1 MGTSIGTLTR
11 EDIHKTMAKLPNDVK
26 RILTLARR
34 EGASDIHLVTNQPP
48 LLRIHGDIVMAE
60 APPLRSADIRA
71 MCDGLLNDEQRTSFA
86 KTWQL
91 SCSLNDAELGRFR
104 VCMYL
109 HAGTPEMSIRPVVD
123 NIPHRDDLHL
133 PYQVEDLARIA
144 SGLILITGPTGSG
157 KTTTMSYIMD
167 QINHER
173 RCKIISI
180 EDPVEYI
187 HKSGKAIVVQ
197 QELHTDVKSFASALI
212 HVLRQDPDVICVG
225 EMRDMDTTETA
236 LIAAETGH
244 LVIATC
250 HTPNTLQ
257 TVERIVSIFPEN
269 KQSQIFTQ
277 LATCLQGIMAQRLIP
292 SADRSRRCLATEL
305 LLMNPAAR
313 KHIRDR
319 QLHLLINVIQTGR
332 KQGMH
337 SMDDSLLALYEA
349 GDISYDSALNH
360 AYDTVTMKDR
370 MHREPGDI
378 ADQ

>member
-1 MGTSIGTLTR
+1 MQQLAP
-11 EDIHKTMAKLPNDVK
+11 DIK

-34 EGASDIHLVTNQPP
+34 EQASDIHLVTDKPP
-48 LLRIHGDIVMAE
+48 LFRIHGDIVMAE
-60 APPLRSADIRA
+60 SPPLRSPDIRA
-71 MCDGLLNDEQRTSFA
+71 MCDSLLNEEQKKSFDD
-86 KTWQL
+86 TWQL
-91 SCSLNDAELGRFR
+91 SCSINHAELGRFR

-109 HAGTPEMSIRPVVD
+109 HGGMPEMSIRPVVSD
-123 NIPHRDDLHL
+123 IPRRSSLNL
-133 PYQVEDLARIA
+133 PARIDDLARIA
-144 SGLILITGPTGSG
+144 NGLILLTGPTGSG
-157 KTTTMSYIMD
+157 KTTTMSYMMD
-167 QINHER
+167 LINHER

-187 HKSGKAIVVQ
+187 HTSDKAIVVQ
-197 QELHTDVKSFASALI
+197 QELHTDVKSFATALV

-269 KQSQIFTQ
+269 KQAQIYTQ
-277 LATCLQGIMAQRLIP
+277 LANCLQGILAQRLITSP
-292 SADRSRRCLATEL
+292 DRSRRCLATEL

-313 KHIRDR
+313 KHIRDH
-319 QLHLLINVIQTGR
+319 QLHMLINVIQTGR

-337 SMDDSLLALYEA
+337 TMDDSLLALYES

-360 AYDTVTMKDR
+360 AYDVVSLKDR
-370 MHREPGDI
+370 MHRQPE
-378 ADQ
+378 A

>member
-1 MGTSIGTLTR
+1 MSN
-11 EDIHKTMAKLPNDVK
+11 LPNDMR

-34 EGASDIHLVTNQPP
+34 EQASDIHLITNKPP

-60 APPLRSADIRA
+60 APPLRREDLQEL
-71 MCDGLLNDEQRTSFA
+71 CDDLLNEEQKASLKA
-86 KTWQL
+86 TWQL
-91 SCSLNDAELGRFR
+91 SSSVHDPELGRFR
-104 VCMYL
+104 VCIYY
-109 HAGTPEMSIRPVVD
+109 HAGSPELSIRPVVSD
-123 NIPHRDDLHL
+123 IPNRRSLHL
-133 PYQVEDLARIA
+133 PPRLDELARAA

-157 KTTTMSYIMD
+157 KTTSMNYMMD
-167 QINHER
+167 LINSER

-180 EDPVEYI
+180 EDPVEYL
-187 HKSGKAIVVQ
+187 HQCKKAIMVQ
-197 QELHTDVKSFASALI
+197 QELYTDVKSFASALI

-257 TVERIVSIFPEN
+257 TVERIVSIFPEK
-269 KQSQIFTQ
+269 KQAQIHTQ
-277 LATCLQGIMAQRLIP
+277 LANCLQGILAQRLIP

-313 KHIRDR
+313 KHIRDN

-337 SMDDSLLALYEA
+337 TMDDSLLALYES
-349 GDISYDSALNH
+349 GDINYDAALNH
-360 AYDTVTMKDR
+360 AYDVVNMKER
-370 MHREPGDI
+370 MHRQPDAE
-378 ADQ
+378 